1 MLSPEQGQ
9 QLLVIAREALCA
21 RVLSQPRRDVQLAP
35 GKALTAQLGAFV
47 TLRKDGRLR
56 GCIGQTEA
64 RRPLH
69 ETVCEM
75 AIAAGT
81 RDPRFAAVVAGE
93 LDQLQLQLSVL
104 GDLQPC
110 AVDQVQVGRDGLVV
124 VAKNHRGLLLPEVA
138 VQQGWSPL
146 RFVENTCIK
155 AGLPPDAVPLLAG
168 LYRFQT
174 QHFSE

>member
-1 MLSPEQGQ
+1 
-9 QLLVIAREALCA
+9 
-21 RVLSQPRRDVQLAP
+21 
-35 GKALTAQLGAFV
+35 
-47 TLRKDGRLR
+47 
-56 GCIGQTEA
+56 
-64 RRPLH
+64 
-69 ETVCEM
+69 M